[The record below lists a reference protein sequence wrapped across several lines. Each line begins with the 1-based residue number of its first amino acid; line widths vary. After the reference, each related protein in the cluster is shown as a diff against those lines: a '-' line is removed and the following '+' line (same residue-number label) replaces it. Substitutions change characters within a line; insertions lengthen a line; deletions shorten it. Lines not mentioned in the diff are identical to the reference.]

1 MLRLLGEIDG
11 IFGRN
16 FRNFSAVSRR
26 GIIIQLQLRPRRDV
40 NLNRGSGCKIIR
52 ELKLTACICILYSRC
67 LTEKPFD
74 RLSYPFKSYLYFPRT
89 KTSYK
94 LSSNESILSAR
105 ISSKKITMTSTH
117 TCKHYNNS
125 PRFLKKYLFDV

>member
-1 MLRLLGEIDG
+1 MLRLLDEIDG

-74 RLSYPFKSYLYFPRT
+74 RLSYPF
-89 KTSYK
+89 
-94 LSSNESILSAR
+94 NSILLLVFPSNKNVIQIIIER

>member
-1 MLRLLGEIDG
+1 MLRLLDEIDG

-74 RLSYPFKSYLYFPRT
+74 RLSYPFNSILLLVF
-89 KTSYK
+89 
-94 LSSNESILSAR
+94 SSNKNVIQIIIER

>member
-1 MLRLLGEIDG
+1 MLRLLDEIDG

-74 RLSYPFKSYLYFPRT
+74 RLSYPF
-89 KTSYK
+89 
-94 LSSNESILSAR
+94 NSILLLVFPSNKNVIQIIIER
-105 ISSKKITMTSTH
+105 IDPFRTNFFQE
-117 TCKHYNNS
+117 NNNDIH
-125 PRFLKKYLFDV
+125 PYV